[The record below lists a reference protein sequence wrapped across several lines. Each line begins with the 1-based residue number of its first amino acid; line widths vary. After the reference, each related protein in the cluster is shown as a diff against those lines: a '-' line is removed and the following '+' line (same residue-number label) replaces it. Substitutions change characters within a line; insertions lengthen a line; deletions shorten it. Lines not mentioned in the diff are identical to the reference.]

1 MLVWFYEK
9 CNTIQWWEFVINS
22 SNNNACVCEKK
33 CNTIRLGTKWRCVSV
48 NVFSL
53 LLEHDLVMLMIYTAE
68 I

>member
-9 CNTIQWWEFVINS
+9 YNTIQWWEFVINS
-22 SNNNACVCEKK
+22 SNNNAMCEKK

-53 LLEHDLVMLMIYTAE
+53 LLGHDLVVLMIYTAE